1 MDSHCHLLDLDETQ
15 FKWNK
20 VQQKEG
26 IHTSGM
32 QDLNSRSQG
41 QRGSVSS
48 KISHA
53 RHTFMS
59 KFAWLWNSLA
69 RKQHA
74 PNTQGLKV
82 PDCIVCYT
90 ARSVLYS
97 HLIDWCYSTQGS
109 ELHPEKVSSLK
120 VCHFSAL
127 AIFSHPEKVSSLKV
141 CHFSAFAIFSHPP
154 STEVLLS
161 ILAFWLSNLEG
172 KGAHQTSCRV
182 LDCSNLHKSPN
193 GKSSLISRSP

>member
-1 MDSHCHLLDLDETQ
+1 MDSHSHHLDLDETQ

-26 IHTSGM
+26 THTLGM

-41 QRGSVSS
+41 QRGSVSP

-53 RHTFMS
+53 RHTPMP

-69 RKQHA
+69 RKQQA
-74 PNTQGLKV
+74 PNAQGLKV

-120 VCHFSAL
+120 VLHFW
-127 AIFSHPEKVSSLKV
+127 H
-141 CHFSAFAIFSHPP
+141 
-154 STEVLLS
+154 LLS
-161 ILAFWLSNLEG
+161 SHTLQAQKCYSHSGFLAKQFGGEG
-172 KGAHQTSCRV
+172 
-182 LDCSNLHKSPN
+182 SP
-193 GKSSLISRSP
+193 PDFM

>member
-1 MDSHCHLLDLDETQ
+1 MDSHSHHLDLDETQ

-41 QRGSVSS
+41 QRGSVSP

-53 RHTFMS
+53 RHTPMS

-69 RKQHA
+69 RMQQA
-74 PNTQGLKV
+74 PNAQGLKV

-120 VCHFSAL
+120 VH
-127 AIFSHPEKVSSLKV
+127 
-141 CHFSAFAIFSHPP
+141 HFSAFAIFSHPP
-154 STEVLLS
+154 STEVLLN
-161 ILAFWLSNLEG
+161 ILAFWLNNLEG